1 MKNDAVRALF
11 SGNSSVGAHSVCKDK
26 SQPGRSLIRPGGQGV
41 FRQKYTARRV
51 MKRTDQ
57 RLYTYLY

>member
-26 SQPGRSLIRPGGQGV
+26 SQPGRSLIRPGAGC
-41 FRQKYTARRV
+41 FPSEIHDTAS
-51 MKRTDQ
+51 DEAD
-57 RLYTYLY
+57 

>member
-26 SQPGRSLIRPGGQGV
+26 SQPGRSLIRPEQGV
-41 FRQKYTARRV
+41 FRRKYTARRV
-51 MKRTDQ
+51 MKQTDQ